1 LTGEQIIAELAAAG
15 FTPDPSYPLRELNRQ
30 ESGLRTAGVPVIYE
44 GAFRSGGE

>member
-1 LTGEQIIAELAAAG
+1 
-15 FTPDPSYPLRELNRQ
+15 LNRQ